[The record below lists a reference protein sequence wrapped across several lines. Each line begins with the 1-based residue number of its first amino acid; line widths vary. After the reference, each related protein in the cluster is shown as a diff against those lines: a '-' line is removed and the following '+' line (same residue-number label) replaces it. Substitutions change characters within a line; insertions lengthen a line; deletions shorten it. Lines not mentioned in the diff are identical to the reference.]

1 MMMHPKLPLVLIE
14 GLSYARKVGKETTN
28 IVKAEEPLLAEHV
41 ELFRKNPEAF
51 LGQAEIK

>member
-1 MMMHPKLPLVLIE
+1 MHPKLPLVLIE